1 MIYTPLVQ
9 YFVFLAVCFKIR
21 QIFTHIIIIITI
33 INDYCRENL
42 YPQKFH
48 IKEDFS
54 NPRNIESSK
63 TFTCTVAECDHKK

>member
-9 YFVFLAVCFKIR
+9 ILAFLAVCFKIR
-21 QIFTHIIIIITI
+21 EIFTHIIIIITI

-42 YPQKFH
+42 YPQKFR

-54 NPRNIESSK
+54 NSRNIESSK
-63 TFTCTVAECDHKK
+63 TFTRMVGECDHKK